1 MRKLIL
7 AACFLFATTAQAIET
22 GTAAPDFSLK
32 STEGKT
38 VSLKDYAGKAVVL
51 EWFNPGCPFVQ
62 KHYKDGDMQ
71 ALQKIYKEKGVV
83 WLTISS
89 TNSNHGDFLTPEKAL
104 NKKAEWK
111 MESSEILLDPSG
123 VVGKKYGA
131 KTTPHMFIVNAEGK
145 LVYQG
150 AIDDDASV
158 FSSPKEAKNHV
169 SAALDELLAG
179 KAVTLGATESY
190 GCSIK
195 YAE

>member
-7 AACFLFATTAQAIET
+7 IACLFIATTAHAIET
-22 GTAAPDFSLK
+22 GSLAPDFSLK
-32 STEGKT
+32 SIDGKT

-51 EWFNPGCPFVQ
+51 EWFNQGCPFVQ
-62 KHYKDGDMQ
+62 KHYKDGDIQ
-71 ALQKIYKEKGVV
+71 ALQKACKEKGVV
-83 WLTISS
+83 WLTVSS
-89 TNSNHGDFLTPEKAL
+89 TSSDHGDFLTPEKATAQ
-104 NKKAEWK
+104 KAEWK
-111 MESSEILLDPSG
+111 IESSEFLLDPSG
-123 VVGKKYGA
+123 AVGNKYGA

-150 AIDDDASV
+150 AIDDNSSV

-179 KAVTLGATESY
+179 KAVMLSETESY